1 MKFKKAATFLFCLIS
16 GNLALLAQEENQ
28 DLGTEVVNVVKP
40 YSPTISDAFKVKE
53 TPSLNDSVTT
63 QKKPVKYSIFSV
75 PVASTFT
82 PAKGTAADVEKSKRL
97 ALYDNYVTLGFGNY
111 TTSLA
116 EFYSNWQLSRTDNFG
131 IFLRH
136 NSSLGDIDN
145 IALPA
150 DYLDTALDLT
160 YSSFQRDISYDFNL
174 NASHELVNWYGL
186 NPNETFP
193 LDVFENIDAKQ
204 TYLSFK
210 IGGGVA
216 LEDSYLKQARGTIRY
231 TSDRFSSSE
240 IHANVTP
247 QIVLPI
253 TEHEFL
259 VDVDFDFL
267 SGSFERS
274 YLSTITPI
282 DYSYFNIGLSPALVI
297 LNDDLTLHLGAAFYF
312 GQDIENSD
320 SDFFIYPRVRA
331 SYRLVD
337 ELLIAYGGLEGEL
350 RQNSFYD
357 IKEVNPFVSPTL
369 MLAPTDQLYDGY
381 VGLKGKLAGNIGY
394 NIRGTYKQENNR
406 PLYTLNPFKGASN
419 GFEGYEFGN
428 SFGLVYDDLTT
439 VSAFGELKVNL
450 NSSTAIGVNA
460 TYSSYS
466 TDTLLTP
473 FNLPEFT
480 AGATLDIGFTDKIFA
495 GGSLFFVGERTD
507 VLSDTFINT
516 LPVPITLDSYLDAN
530 VYANYRINERV
541 SIFVRGSN
549 LLGENYQKWLNTP
562 VQGLQVLAGATY
574 KFNWE

>member
-1 MKFKKAATFLFCLIS
+1 MSIGTLATV
-16 GNLALLAQEENQ
+16 AQETENQ

-97 ALYDNYVTLGFGNY
+97 SLYDNYVTLGFGSY
-111 TTSLA
+111 TTALA
-116 EFYSNWQLSRTDNFG
+116 ELYSNWQLSRTDNFG

-136 NSSLGDIDN
+136 NSAQGDIDN
-145 IALPA
+145 VALPA
-150 DYLDTALDLT
+150 DYLDTQLDMS

-174 NASHELVNWYGL
+174 NASHELINWYGL

-193 LDVFENIDAKQ
+193 QDVFDNIDSKQ
-204 TYLSFK
+204 SYVSFK

-240 IHANVTP
+240 IHAKLMP

-259 VDVDFDFL
+259 VDLDVDFL
-267 SGSFERS
+267 GGSFERS
-274 YLSTITPI
+274 YLSTLTPI
-282 DYSYFNIGLSPALVI
+282 NYSFFNLGLSPALVI

-312 GQDIENSD
+312 GQDLENSD
-320 SDFFIYPRVRA
+320 SDFFIYPKVRA

-350 RQNSFYD
+350 RQNSFYQ

-369 MLAPTDQLYDGY
+369 ALAPTDQLYDGY

-394 NIRGTYKQENNR
+394 NIRGTYKQENNK
-406 PLYTLNPFKGASN
+406 PFFMQNPYKGASN

-428 SFGLVYDDLTT
+428 SFGLVYDDLSTL
-439 VSAFGELKVNL
+439 SAFGELKVNL
-450 NSSTAIGVNA
+450 NSNTAIGVNA
-460 TYSSYS
+460 TYNNYS
-466 TDTLLTP
+466 TEVLP
-473 FNLPEFT
+473 SAYNLPEFT

-516 LPVPITLDSYLDAN
+516 LPVEVTLDSYLDAN

-541 SIFVRGSN
+541 SVFVKGSN
-549 LLGENYQKWLNTP
+549 LLSDNYQKWLNTP

-574 KFNWE
+574 KFNW